1 MSELTRITPAQEAVL
16 NTFTCERLT
25 ADPNNRQRSWEFY
38 SRRGRSLVYKL
49 QEDAWFE
56 DADGLPA
63 AYYVVK
69 NAAGK
74 IALFFSLK
82 CGTLCDPDYVAK
94 VFDKYDR
101 SKELMNALHNKES
114 EEWAYDYLEQLR
126 TASGIIP
133 YPDQMTIVSKYMDA
147 SDERRDIKL
156 EKKTEPSRKI
166 LRVDEAFP
174 AIELVHF
181 CVNDTLR
188 DEWKR
193 LDLGHGMGEVFFW
206 RFVVPKM
213 LEVHQLIGCEYAYL
227 FAADGSRDGTLI
239 NYYENALH
247 FERPTNIGGIKP
259 RYDFLCTFMCKR
271 PFRLSHFRKSCLDA
285 SLYDDEDPLGL
296 ADYRTDFFEHFN
308 ADPTQDWV

>member
-1 MSELTRITPAQEAVL
+1 MSEMTRITPAQEEIL
-16 NTFTCERLT
+16 SSFSCERLT
-25 ADPNNRQRSWEFY
+25 ATPANRQRSREFY
-38 SRRGRSLVYKL
+38 SRRGKSLVWKL
-49 QEDAWFE
+49 QEDAWYE

-69 NAAGK
+69 NPRGK

-94 VFDKYDR
+94 VFEKYDR
-101 SKELMNALHNKES
+101 SKELMDALNNRDSK
-114 EEWAYDYLEQLR
+114 EWAYDYLEQLR
-126 TASGIIP
+126 TASGAIP
-133 YPDQMTIVSKYMDA
+133 YIDQMGILSKYMDA
-147 SDERRDIKL
+147 NEERRDIKL
-156 EKKTEPSRKI
+156 EKKSEPSRKI

-181 CVNDTLR
+181 CVNDNLR
-188 DEWKR
+188 DEWEA
-193 LDLGHGMGEVFFW
+193 LNLGRGMGEVFFW

-213 LEVHQLIGCEYAYL
+213 LEINKLIGCEYAYL

-247 FERPTNIGGIKP
+247 FERPTNMGGIKP

-271 PFRLSHFRKSCLDA
+271 LFKLSQFRRECLDP
-285 SLYDDEDPLGL
+285 SLYDNEDPLGL
-296 ADYRTDFFEHFN
+296 ADYCKDFFEHFN
-308 ADPTQDWV
+308 EVPTMD

>member
-1 MSELTRITPAQEAVL
+1 MSDMTRITPAQQRIL
-16 NTFTCERLT
+16 DSFTCERLT
-25 ADPNNRQRSWEFY
+25 ANPLNRRRSREFY

-49 QEDAWFE
+49 QEDAWHE
-56 DADGLPA
+56 DSDGLPA

-69 NAAGK
+69 NSEGK

-94 VFDKYDR
+94 VFEKYDR
-101 SKELMNALHNKES
+101 SKELMAALHNKES
-114 EEWAYDYLEQLR
+114 DEWAYDYLEQLR
-126 TASGIIP
+126 TSSGIIP
-133 YPDQMTIVSKYMDA
+133 YLDQMAILSKYADA
-147 SDERRDIKL
+147 SEERRDIKL
-156 EKKTEPSRKI
+156 EKKSEPSRKI

-181 CVNDTLR
+181 CVNDNLR

-193 LDLGHGMGEVFFW
+193 LGLGRGMGEVFFW

-213 LEVHQLIGCEYAYL
+213 LEINKLIGCEYAYL

-247 FERPTNIGGIKP
+247 FERPTNMGGIKP

-271 PFRLSHFRKSCLDA
+271 LFRLSQFRKSCLDP

-296 ADYRTDFFEHFN
+296 ADYCADFFENFN
-308 ADPTQDWV
+308 EVPTMD